1 MSTAKST
8 PTSTASATALPVAA
22 PLPAVRRAGGRLLAL
37 LGALVALLL
46 LGALAF
52 AAMVVLHL
60 YQAEPLVDSSP
71 QVPAA
76 QQQVGGTP
84 AERGA
89 YLARVGNCMQC
100 HTATGGTPYAG
111 GRGIETPF
119 GVVYSTNLTADADT
133 GMGRWTQAEFWR
145 ALHHGRSRDGRLLYP
160 AFPYTSYTQVTRA
173 DADALFAF
181 LQGVPAAVRP
191 NRPHAL
197 RFPYDTQLALAAWR
211 TLFFQ
216 PGADA
221 PVPPVPPAALGA
233 QAPAWQRG
241 AYLVGGLGH
250 CAACHTPRNALGA
263 SLEARALGGGL
274 IPVQNWYAPALDKA
288 TEAGV
293 AHWPL
298 QEVVDLLKI
307 GVAPQGSVIGPM
319 AEVVFNSTQYLS
331 DADAAA
337 MALYLQSLPPRQS
350 AAAEQEAQAAPAAG
364 AVPDARGAKVYEQ
377 QCAQCHGEQGEGKAG
392 AFPALA
398 GNRALVMDDPTNVL
412 RVLLQGGYLPATAG
426 NPRPHGMPPFL
437 QTLEDED
444 LAAVATFVRGA
455 WGNRAGRVDTIDA
468 HRARERRAP

>member
-1 MSTAKST
+1 MSGTT
-8 PTSTASATALPVAA
+8 PTAPSASAPV
-22 PLPAVRRAGGRLLAL
+22 PAVRRAGGRLLAL
-37 LGALVALLL
+37 LGTLAALLL
-46 LGALAF
+46 LGAVAF
-52 AAMVVLHL
+52 VVWVVLHL
-60 YQAEPLVDSSP
+60 YRAEPLVASP
-71 QVPAA
+71 PEAPVV
-76 QQQVGGTP
+76 QQQQQQGGGTP

-100 HTATGGTPYAG
+100 HTAPGGAPYAG

-119 GVVYSTNLTADADT
+119 GVVYSSNLTADAET
-133 GMGRWTQAEFWR
+133 GLGRWTSAEFWR

-191 NRPHAL
+191 NRQHAL

-211 TLFFQ
+211 TLFFR

-221 PVPPVPPAALGA
+221 PVPPTAPAALGA
-233 QAPAWQRG
+233 EAPAWQRG

-274 IPVQNWYAPALDKA
+274 IPVQNWYAPALDVA
-288 TEAGV
+288 AEAGV

-298 QEVVDLLKI
+298 QDVVALLQT

-319 AEVVFNSTQYLS
+319 AEVVFNSTQYLT

-337 MALYLQSLPPRQS
+337 MALYLQSLTPRQGT
-350 AAAEQEAQAAPAAG
+350 AATPAAR
-364 AVPDARGAKVYEQ
+364 AVPVGAAVPGARGAKLYEQ
-377 QCAQCHGEQGEGKAG
+377 HCAQCHGEQGEGKAG

-398 GNRALVMDDPTNVL
+398 GNRAVVMDNPTNVL

-444 LAAVATFVRGA
+444 IAAVATFVRSA

>member
-8 PTSTASATALPVAA
+8 PTSTVSATALPVAA

-71 QVPAA
+71 EVPAA
-76 QQQVGGTP
+76 QQQVSGTP

-100 HTATGGTPYAG
+100 HTAPGGAPYAG

-119 GVVYSTNLTADADT
+119 GVVYSSNLTSDADT
-133 GMGRWTQAEFWR
+133 GLGRWTAAEFWR
-145 ALHHGRSRDGRLLYP
+145 ALHHGRSRDGRLLTP

-181 LQGVPAAVRP
+181 LQSVPAAVRP

-211 TLFFQ
+211 TLFFR
-216 PGADA
+216 PGAEA
-221 PVPPVPPAALGA
+221 PVPPAAPATLGA

-250 CAACHTPRNALGA
+250 CAACHTPRNAFGA

-274 IPVQNWYAPALDKA
+274 VPVQNWYAPALDVA
-288 TEAGV
+288 AEAGV

-298 QEVVDLLKI
+298 QQVVDLLKV

-319 AEVVFNSTQYLS
+319 AEVVFNSTQYLT

-337 MALYLQSLPPRQS
+337 MALYLQSLAPRQS
-350 AAAEQEAQAAPAAG
+350 AAAAPPAAG
-364 AVPDARGAKVYEQ
+364 AIAHPRGAKVYEQ
-377 QCAQCHGEQGEGKAG
+377 HCAQCHGEQGEGQAG

-398 GNRALVMDDPTNVL
+398 GNRAVVMDDPTNVL

-444 LAAVATFVRGA
+444 IAAVATFVRSA

>member
-1 MSTAKST
+1 MNAPT
-8 PTSTASATALPVAA
+8 PS
-22 PLPAVRRAGGRLLAL
+22 VRRAGSTVVTVLGALLALAL
-37 LGALVALLL
+37 LGAAGFGVLVL
-46 LGALAF
+46 
-52 AAMVVLHL
+52 LHL
-60 YQAEPLVDSSP
+60 YRAEPLVESVPEAQTAQASSS
-71 QVPAA
+71 AL
-76 QQQVGGTP
+76 

-100 HTATGGTPYAG
+100 HTAQGGTPYAG

-119 GVVYSTNLTADADT
+119 GMVYSSNLTGDAAT
-133 GMGRWTQAEFWR
+133 GLGRWTSAEFWR

-181 LQGVPAAVRP
+181 LQSVPATVRP

-197 RFPYDTQLALAAWR
+197 RFPFDTQLALAGWR

-216 PGADA
+216 PGADD
-221 PVPPVPPAALGA
+221 PVLPSAPAALGE

-263 SLEARALGGGL
+263 SLDTRALGGGL
-274 IPVQNWYAPALDKA
+274 IPVQNWYAPALDVA

-298 QEVVDLLKI
+298 EEVVALLKT
-307 GVAPQGSVIGPM
+307 GVAPQGSAIGPM
-319 AEVVFNSTQYLS
+319 AEVVFNSTQYLNGE
-331 DADAAA
+331 DAAA
-337 MALYLQSLPPRQS
+337 IALYLQSLPQRQPV
-350 AAAEQEAQAAPAAG
+350 QKDAPAAPG
-364 AVPDARGAKVYEQ
+364 AVASARGAQVYEQ
-377 QCAQCHGEQGEGKAG
+377 QCAQCHGDQGEGKAG

-398 GNRALVMDDPTNVL
+398 GNRAVVMDDPTNVL
-412 RVLLQGGYLPATAG
+412 RVVLQGGYLPATAG

-437 QTLEDED
+437 QTLGDED
-444 LAAVATFVRGA
+444 IAAVTSYVRSA
-455 WGNRAGRVDTIDA
+455 WGNSAGRVATIDV